1 MSRTKRIFQYIACL
15 VLAGVNYSFAQ
26 SDDKVIDPSKPT
38 NVYTRINNNFELTN
52 LKDGTQLT
60 GYRFNL
66 SYAVSDFQTTLEV
79 PLLYNHNTQKVGMG
93 DLRLRTFYV
102 PHTDYS
108 KTLGG
113 LGIAMDI
120 FVPLG
125 NRVEGISSGN
135 WSISPGIIAG
145 IMVSDTYSIWPILS
159 YRYQFADPNLVE
171 GSTKNIERH
180 GMTFQL
186 MNSINISEKIY
197 VLVTPMLIQNDFTTM
212 QSFDYGG
219 EVEFNY
225 MLIKN
230 KLQVG
235 CFSRK
240 LVNSEYSSYRLMF
253 RLFL

>member
-1 MSRTKRIFQYIACL
+1 MKKVVQC
-15 VLAGVNYSFAQ
+15 VLCSAILGVSNTYAQ
-26 SDDKVIDPSKPT
+26 SDEKVIDPSKPT
-38 NVYTRINNNFELTN
+38 NVYTRINNNFEHTN

-66 SYAVSDFQTTLEV
+66 SYAVSDFQTTLEI
-79 PLLYNHNTQKVGMG
+79 PLLYNHTTQKVGMG

-102 PHTDYS
+102 PYTDYS

-113 LGIAMDI
+113 LGVSMDI
-120 FVPLG
+120 FAPMG
-125 NRVEGISSGN
+125 NRIEGISSGN

-145 IMVSDTYSIWPILS
+145 IMVSDSYSIWPILS

-171 GSTKNIERH
+171 GRAQNIEKH

-197 VLVTPMLIQNDFTTM
+197 LLVTPMLIQNDFATM

-225 MLIKN
+225 MLVKN

-235 CFSRK
+235 CFSRQ
-240 LVNSEYSSYRLMF
+240 LANSEYSSYRLMLRF
-253 RLFL
+253 FL